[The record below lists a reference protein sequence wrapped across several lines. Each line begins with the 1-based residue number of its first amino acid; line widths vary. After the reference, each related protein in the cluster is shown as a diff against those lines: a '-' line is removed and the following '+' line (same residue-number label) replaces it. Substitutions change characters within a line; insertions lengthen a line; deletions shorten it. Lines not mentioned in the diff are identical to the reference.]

1 MKLMQTSDGVV
12 LEIRVKP
19 RSDRFEIQRNDEV
32 IVFCKDAP
40 VKGRVNRTVEKELSR
55 LFKSKVAIV
64 SGFSSR
70 KKRVLIENAGVEE
83 VARVLAAL

>member
-1 MKLMQTSDGVV
+1 MQTSDGVV

-64 SGFSSR
+64 SGFSGR
-70 KKRVLIENAGVEE
+70 KKRVLIENASVEE
-83 VARVLAAL
+83 VARVLAAM

>member
-19 RSDRFEIQRNDEV
+19 RSDRFEIQQNDEV
-32 IVFCKDAP
+32 IVFCKEAP

-55 LFKSKVAIV
+55 LFKSKVDIV

-70 KKRVLIENAGVEE
+70 KKRVLIENASVEE

>member
-1 MKLMQTSDGVV
+1 MKLMQTSNGVV

-40 VKGRVNRTVEKELSR
+40 VKGRVNRTVEKELSGF
-55 LFKSKVAIV
+55 FKSKVAIV

-70 KKRVLIENAGVEE
+70 KKRVLIENASVEE
-83 VARVLAAL
+83 VERVLAAL

>member
-1 MKLMQTSDGVV
+1 MKLMQTSNGVV

-55 LFKSKVAIV
+55 LFKSKAAIV

-70 KKRVLIENAGVEE
+70 KKRVLIENASIEE
-83 VARVLAAL
+83 VERVLASL

>member
-1 MKLMQTSDGVV
+1 MQTSNGVV

-32 IVFCKDAP
+32 IVFCEEAP

-70 KKRVLIENAGVEE
+70 KKRVLIENASVEE
-83 VARVLAAL
+83 VAHVLAAL